1 MDIVHVPVLLAEVLD
16 RLIPSRPDGLMVDA
30 TLGEGGHA
38 EAFLSRYPGLR
49 YLGVDAD
56 EAIQAKARIRLAPY
70 GDRIRFA
77 RMYYDEF
84 FGEFR
89 KEVEEGRQ
97 ERPGIVLFD
106 LGVSMFHFRESGR
119 GFSLQGDEP
128 LDMRLDSTTGRTAS
142 DLVNGLDR
150 AELERIFRDF
160 GEEPFSGRIA
170 RAIVEERGGHPFSTS
185 SRLAQTIARAVP
197 GKFRHGRI
205 HPATRCFQA
214 LRIAVND
221 ELGRAERALRDA
233 AESLEIGGL
242 LGVISFHSLED
253 RIVKNLFRSLARTP
267 EPDAS
272 ESDAAL
278 KGAPG
283 APIPKT
289 RGPLLEILTRK
300 PVAPGPEETAANP
313 ASRSA
318 KLRIARRADPDRPV
332 PDKYRGRRE
341 EEQSS

>member
-1 MDIVHVPVLLAEVLD
+1 MEIVHVPVLLEEVLA
-16 RLIPSRPDGLMVDA
+16 RLIPPREDGLMVDA

-38 EAFLSRYPGLR
+38 EAFLSRYPRLR

-56 EAIQAKARIRLAPY
+56 DEIQAKARKRLAPY

-77 RMYYDEF
+77 RAYYDVF

-89 KEVEEGRQ
+89 KEVEEGRE
-97 ERPGIVLFD
+97 ERPGLILFD

-119 GFSLQGDEP
+119 GFSLQGEEP
-128 LDMRLDSTTGRTAS
+128 LDMRLDRTTGRTAA

-150 AELERIFRDF
+150 PELERIFRDF
-160 GEEPFSGRIA
+160 GEESFSGRIA
-170 RAIVEERGGHPFSTS
+170 RVIVEERGGHPFATS
-185 SRLAQTIARAVP
+185 SRLAETIRRAVP

-221 ELGRAERALRDA
+221 ELGRAERALLDA
-233 AESLEIGGL
+233 AVSLEVGGL

-253 RIVKNLFRSLARTP
+253 RIVKTLFRSLSRTSEP
-267 EPDAS
+267 E
-272 ESDAAL
+272 EGL
-278 KGAPG
+278 KPG
-283 APIPKT
+283 PVAPIPKG
-289 RGPLLEILTRK
+289 RGSLLELVTKK
-300 PVAPGPEETAANP
+300 PIIPSQGETVANP

-318 KLRIARRADPDRPV
+318 KLRVARRANPDRPA
-332 PDKYRGRRE
+332 PDKFRRRRE
-341 EEQSS
+341 EERPS

>member
-1 MDIVHVPVLLAEVLD
+1 MEIVHVPVLLEEVLD
-16 RLIPSRPDGLMVDA
+16 RLIPPRPDGLMVDA

-38 EAFLSRYPGLR
+38 EAFLSRYPRLR

-56 EAIQAKARIRLAPY
+56 EEIQAKARNRLAPY
-70 GDRIRFA
+70 GGRIRFA
-77 RMYYDEF
+77 RSYYDVF

-97 ERPGIVLFD
+97 ERPGLILFD

-128 LDMRLDSTTGRTAS
+128 LDMRLDRSTGRTAA

-150 AELERIFRDF
+150 SELERLFRDY

-170 RAIVEERGGHPFSTS
+170 RVIVEERGGHPFTTS
-185 SRLAQTIARAVP
+185 SRLAQTILRAVP
-197 GKFRHGRI
+197 GKFRRGRI

-233 AESLEIGGL
+233 AESLEVGGL

-253 RIVKNLFRSLARTP
+253 RIVKNLFRSLAAAP
-267 EPDAS
+267 EP
-272 ESDAAL
+272 EVSDTGL
-278 KGAPG
+278 KGAPA
-283 APIPKT
+283 APIPKN
-289 RGPLLEILTRK
+289 RGPLLEIVTKK
-300 PVAPGPEETAANP
+300 PVAPGPEETTANP

-318 KLRIARRADPDRPV
+318 KLRIARRADPERPV
-332 PDKYRGRRE
+332 PGKYRGRRE

>member
-1 MDIVHVPVLLAEVLD
+1 MEIAHVPVLLKEVLD
-16 RLIPSRPDGLMVDA
+16 RLIPPRREGLMVDA

-38 EAFLSRYPGLR
+38 QAFLSRYPGLK

-56 EAIQAKARIRLAPY
+56 EVIQAKARERLAPY

-77 RMYYDEF
+77 HMYYDEF
-84 FGEFR
+84 FKRFR

-97 ERPGIVLFD
+97 ERPGIILFD

-128 LDMRLDSTTGRTAS
+128 LDMRLDCTTGRTAS
-142 DLVNGLDR
+142 DLVNELDR
-150 AELERIFRDF
+150 AELEKIFRDF

-170 RAIVEERGGHPFSTS
+170 RAIVEKRGGSPILTS
-185 SRLAQTIARAVP
+185 SRLAETILRAVP

-233 AESLEIGGL
+233 AASLEIGGL

-253 RIVKNLFRSLARTP
+253 RIVKTLFRSLAQTP
-267 EPDAS
+267 EPETD
-272 ESDAAL
+272 L
-278 KGAPG
+278 KGMPG
-283 APIPKT
+283 TPIPKN
-289 RGPLLEILTRK
+289 RGPLLEIVTKK
-300 PVAPGPEETAANP
+300 PIVPGSEETETNP

-318 KLRIARRADPDRPV
+318 KLRIARRADQNRPV
-332 PDKYRGRRE
+332 PEKYRGRRE

>member
-1 MDIVHVPVLLAEVLD
+1 MEIVHVPVLLGEVLD
-16 RLIPSRPDGLMVDA
+16 RLIPPRPDGLMVDA

-38 EAFLSRYPGLR
+38 QAFLSRYPGLR

-56 EAIQAKARIRLAPY
+56 ETIQAKARERLAPY
-70 GDRIRFA
+70 GGRIRFA
-77 RMYYDEF
+77 RMYFDEF

-89 KEVEEGRQ
+89 KEVEGGKQ

-150 AELERIFRDF
+150 AELERIFRDY

-185 SRLAQTIARAVP
+185 SRLAQTIFRAVP

-267 EPDAS
+267 EHEAD
-272 ESDAAL
+272 L

-283 APIPKT
+283 APIPKN
-289 RGPLLEILTRK
+289 RGSLLEIVTKK
-300 PVAPGPEETAANP
+300 PIAPGPEETAANP

-318 KLRIARRADPDRPV
+318 KLRIARRADPERPV

>member
-1 MDIVHVPVLLAEVLD
+1 MEIVHVPVLLKEVSE
-16 RLIPSRPDGLMVDA
+16 RLIPPRPDGLMVDA

-56 EAIQAKARIRLAPY
+56 EAIQAKARERLAPY
-70 GDRIRFA
+70 GGRIRFA
-77 RMYYDEF
+77 RMYYDVF
-84 FGEFR
+84 FQGFR
-89 KEVEEGRQ
+89 KEVEEGKE

-150 AELERIFRDF
+150 AELERLFRDY

-170 RAIVEERGGHPFSTS
+170 RAIVEERGGHPILTS
-185 SRLAQTIARAVP
+185 GRLAQTILRAVP

-221 ELGRAERALRDA
+221 ELGRAERAIRDA
-233 AESLEIGGL
+233 AAALEVGGL

-267 EPDAS
+267 EPDT
-272 ESDAAL
+272 DL
-278 KGAPG
+278 KGMPD
-283 APIPKT
+283 APIPKN
-289 RGPLLEILTRK
+289 RGPLLEILTKK
-300 PVAPGPEETAANP
+300 PIAPGPEETAANP

-318 KLRIARRADPDRPV
+318 KLRIARRADPERPI

-341 EEQSS
+341 EDHPS

>member
-1 MDIVHVPVLLAEVLD
+1 VEIVHVPVLLEEVLD
-16 RLIPSRPDGLMVDA
+16 RLIPPRPDGLMVDA

-38 EAFLSRYPGLR
+38 EAFLSRYPRLR

-56 EAIQAKARIRLAPY
+56 EEIQAKARKRLAPY
-70 GDRIRFA
+70 GGRIRFEC
-77 RMYYDEF
+77 MFYDEF

-97 ERPGIVLFD
+97 ERPGLVLFD

-128 LDMRLDSTTGRTAS
+128 LDMRLDRRTGRTAS

-150 AELERIFRDF
+150 SELERIFRDF

-170 RAIVEERGGHPFSTS
+170 RVIVEERGGHPFTTS
-185 SRLAQTIARAVP
+185 SRLAQTILRAVP

-214 LRIAVND
+214 IRIAVND

-233 AESLEIGGL
+233 VDSLEIGGL

-253 RIVKNLFRSLARTP
+253 RIVKTLFRALARTP
-267 EPDAS
+267 EPETD
-272 ESDAAL
+272 L
-278 KGAPG
+278 KGAQG
-283 APIPKT
+283 APIPKS
-289 RGPLLEILTRK
+289 RGPLLEIVTKK
-300 PVAPGPEETAANP
+300 PIAPGLRETENNP

-318 KLRIARRADPDRPV
+318 KLRIARRADPQRPV
-332 PDKYRGRRE
+332 PDKYRSRRE